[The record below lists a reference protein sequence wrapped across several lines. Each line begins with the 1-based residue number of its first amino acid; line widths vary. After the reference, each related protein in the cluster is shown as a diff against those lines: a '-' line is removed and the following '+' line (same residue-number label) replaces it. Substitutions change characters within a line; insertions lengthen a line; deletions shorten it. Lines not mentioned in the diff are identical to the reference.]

1 MPAKDLTKGN
11 IIKQILIMGL
21 PTAIGFSFQM
31 FYDIVDLFWIGRI
44 SSKAIAG
51 VGIFSTVFWVVEA
64 LNEIIG
70 VSSISLISQSFGK
83 KDFKR
88 TNLAIEQT
96 ITFKFLVALLGSFLL
111 LIFLKPILLLFS
123 DDVEVIQLGLDY
135 GYIRIFFLPIMFS
148 SYSVNTAL
156 RSIGDSKTPMNLMIF
171 SSVLNIILDP
181 IFMFKKVPIFGFNGL
196 KLGVSGAAWATIISQ
211 SVAFLIG
218 FYFLFSGIE
227 NIKPSI
233 KGLFKLNLEIDKK
246 LITIGLPNGF
256 EVFMRNMS
264 ATIILY
270 FISRYGTKAV
280 SAYTIGGRIFGFV
293 FMPIVGL
300 LMGGSAIIGQ
310 TLGAEKVERA
320 KKVARVSGW
329 MTAILTLI
337 FVIIFV
343 IFAPELMSLFTNDSE
358 IIEIGVLF
366 LRYSVLGLVFL
377 GYGIGIS
384 IAFTGSGYNLPYFFM
399 SLFSRWFVQIPLMYI
414 FTYLFKLSIIWIWLS
429 FAFGDIA
436 EFLIA
441 VYFYKKG
448 KWEYKRV

>member
-1 MPAKDLTKGN
+1 
-11 IIKQILIMGL
+11 MGL

-31 FYDIVDLFWIGRI
+31 FYDVVDLFWIGKI
-44 SSKAIAG
+44 SSEAIAG

-64 LNEIIG
+64 LNEVIG

-83 KDFKR
+83 KDYKR

-96 ITFKFLVALLGSFLL
+96 ITFKFLVALLGSFFLYV
-111 LIFLKPILLLFS
+111 FLKPILGLFS
-123 DDVEVIQLGLDY
+123 EENEVISLGIEY

-156 RSIGDSKTPMNLMIF
+156 RSIGDSKTPMNLMIL
-171 SSVLNIILDP
+171 SSILNIILDP
-181 IFMFKKVPIFGFNGL
+181 IFMFEKVPILGL
-196 KLGVSGAAWATIISQ
+196 KGLNLGVSGAAWATIVSQ
-211 SVAFLIG
+211 TVAFLIG

-233 KGLFKLNLEIDKK
+233 KGLFKLNWEIDKK

-264 ATIILY
+264 GAIILY
-270 FISRYGTKAV
+270 FVSRYGTTAV
-280 SAYTIGGRIFGFV
+280 SAYTIGGRIFGFL
-293 FMPIVGL
+293 FMPLMGL

-320 KKVARVSGW
+320 EKVAKVSGW
-329 MTAILTLI
+329 LTATLTFI
-337 FVIIFV
+337 FVILIV
-343 IFAPELMSLFTNDSE
+343 VFAPEMMQLFTKESE
-358 IIEIGVLF
+358 IIDIGVLF
-366 LRYSVLGLVFL
+366 LRYSVIGLVFL

-384 IAFTGSGYNLPYFFM
+384 IVFTGSGYNMPYFFM
-399 SLFSRWFVQIPLMYI
+399 SLFSRWIVQIPLMYI
-414 FTYLFKLSIIWIWLS
+414 FSYILKLSIIWLWLS
-429 FAFGDIA
+429 FTFGDIA

-441 VYFYKKG
+441 IYFYKKG
-448 KWEYKRV
+448 DWKYKRV

>member
-1 MPAKDLTKGN
+1 
-11 IIKQILIMGL
+11 MGL

-31 FYDIVDLFWIGRI
+31 FYDVVDLFWIGKI

-83 KDFKR
+83 KDYKR

-96 ITFKFLVALLGSFLL
+96 ITFKFLIALLGSLFLFV
-111 LIFLKPILLLFS
+111 FLKPILGLFS
-123 DDVEVIQLGLDY
+123 DDYEVISLGIEY
-135 GYIRIFFLPIMFS
+135 GYVRIFFLPVMFS

-156 RSIGDSKTPMNLMIF
+156 RSIGDSKTPMNLMIL
-171 SSVLNIILDP
+171 SSILNIILDP
-181 IFMFKKVPIFGFNGL
+181 IFMFEKIPVL
-196 KLGVSGAAWATIISQ
+196 KLKGLNLGVTGAAWATIVSQ
-211 SVAFLIG
+211 TVAFLIG

-246 LITIGLPNGF
+246 LIIVGLPNGF

-264 ATIILY
+264 GTIILY
-270 FISRYGTKAV
+270 FVSRYGTTAV
-280 SAYTIGGRIFGFV
+280 SAYTIGGRIFGFL
-293 FMPIVGL
+293 FMPLMGL

-310 TLGAEKVERA
+310 TLGAEKIERA
-320 KKVARVSGW
+320 EKVAKVSGW
-329 MTAILTLI
+329 LTATLTFI
-337 FVIIFV
+337 FVILIV
-343 IFAPELMSLFTNDSE
+343 VFAPEMMQLFTKESE
-358 IIEIGVLF
+358 IIDIGVLF
-366 LRYSVLGLVFL
+366 LRYSVIGLVFL

-384 IAFTGSGYNLPYFFM
+384 IVFTGSGYNMPYFFM
-399 SLFSRWFVQIPLMYI
+399 SLFSRWFIQIPIMYI
-414 FTYLFKLSIIWIWLS
+414 FSYILRLSIIWLWLS
-429 FAFGDIA
+429 FTFGDIA

-448 KWEYKRV
+448 DWKHKRV